1 MPRPTLD
8 TLPTAARSQERTQRQ
23 RWDATTP
30 EDYDNWRAQRRTE
43 FFDELYLDA
52 LRGPRVLEVGCG
64 QGDML
69 AKVKAKLPDAW
80 VTGLDI
86 SPGMLARCVRRGL
99 PDVALGSGN
108 ALPYADAQFDS
119 VLAATWV
126 MRYLHVD
133 IALAE
138 MARVTRPGGRIMFD
152 LPFMVGHWLVV
163 LSRFFRQ
170 PPRLW
175 RHHLHDAYLPLDGR
189 WVPAWRR
196 SIEAAG
202 LTVVDV
208 VGGIDSPVRS
218 ERFSFRRP
226 FRDPVGLALSTIVWF
241 LAEKPR

>member
-1 MPRPTLD
+1 MTD
-8 TLPTAARSQERTQRQ
+8 SLPTAARSIERTQRE
-23 RWDATTP
+23 RWNATSQAT
-30 EDYDNWRAQRRTE
+30 YDKWRAQRRTE

-69 AKVKAKLPDAW
+69 AKIKAKLPDAR
-80 VTGLDI
+80 VSGLDI
-86 SPGMLARCVRRGL
+86 SPVMLARCGRRGL
-99 PDVALGSGN
+99 PNVVLGSGN
-108 ALPYADAQFDS
+108 ALPYADAQFDT

-133 IALAE
+133 VALAE

-152 LPFMVGHWLVV
+152 LPFMAGHWLVV

-170 PPRLW
+170 HPRLW
-175 RHHLHDAYLPLDGR
+175 LRYLRDAYLPLDGR

-208 VGGIDSPVRS
+208 VGGVDSPVRS
-218 ERFSFRRP
+218 ERFSFRRRHRSP
-226 FRDPVGLALSTIVWF
+226 AGLALSTIVWF
-241 LAEKPR
+241 LAEKPV

>member
-1 MPRPTLD
+1 MLD
-8 TLPTAARSQERTQRQ
+8 SLPATARSQERRQRQ
-23 RWDATTP
+23 RWDATSQAT
-30 EDYDNWRAQRRTE
+30 YDNWRAQRRTV

-69 AKVKAKLPDAW
+69 AKVKAKLPDAR

-86 SPGMLARCVRRGL
+86 SPVMLARCSRRGL
-99 PDVALGSGN
+99 RDVALGSGN

-133 IALAE
+133 VALAE

-152 LPFMVGHWLVV
+152 LPFMTGHWLVV

-170 PPRLW
+170 APRLW
-175 RHHLHDAYLPLDGR
+175 LPYLRDAYLPLDGR

-208 VGGIDSPVRS
+208 VGGMDSPVRS
-218 ERFSFRRP
+218 ELLSFRRP
-226 FRDPVGLALSTIVWF
+226 YRGPVGLAMSTIVWF
-241 LAEKPR
+241 LAEKRS